1 MCTPNKPHTHTNHP
15 TCGEE
20 DTASQR
26 VAERERGIAAGEAV
40 LPDAETYRAW
50 LDLPLDEQT
59 QRAPDRLILPHPR
72 MQDRGF
78 VLVPLAEVAPEWRH
92 PVLGKT
98 VAEMVEALPQEARDE
113 VVPL

>member
-1 MCTPNKPHTHTNHP
+1 
-15 TCGEE
+15 
-20 DTASQR
+20 
-26 VAERERGIAAGEAV
+26 
-40 LPDAETYRAW
+40 
-50 LDLPLDEQT
+50 
-59 QRAPDRLILPHPR
+59 

-98 VAEMVEALPQEARDE
+98 VAEMVDALPQEARDE